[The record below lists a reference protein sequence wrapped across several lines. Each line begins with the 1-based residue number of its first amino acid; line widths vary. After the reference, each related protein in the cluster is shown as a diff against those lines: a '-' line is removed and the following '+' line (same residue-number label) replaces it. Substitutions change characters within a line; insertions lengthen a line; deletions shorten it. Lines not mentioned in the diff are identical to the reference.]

1 MEYPLAG
8 IKVLDLSRVLAGPYA
23 ARMLAE
29 LGAEVVK
36 VEPPEGDMTRNWGKS
51 IGGLTGYY
59 NHCNLG
65 KRGICIDMQA
75 DGAVDLIK
83 DLVKKADILIE
94 NFRPGVMERLGI
106 SYEILAAEN
115 PRLIMLSIS
124 GFGQKGPESSRPAF
138 ASVIHAETG
147 LVSRKSIRT
156 GDLHSDY
163 PVSLGDTN
171 ASLHGLTAL
180 LSALYLRLRTGKG
193 QHIDIAMVDATIATD
208 DQLQYD
214 LENSHDTGP
223 LPNDVW
229 MTGLGPIILATDFR
243 FFWRCLVDELGVSD
257 PTTKEMTQEQRIFL
271 RREVTAEFMLSL
283 ENTEQINN
291 VLDRFNIPWG
301 HVREASS
308 LTNQPTLWER
318 QTFVEVD
325 DRAGGTRTV
334 TQSPYRFSNAMS
346 GIRGPAPHRGEHN
359 DDILGEW
366 LGADSKR
373 VNKLKQ
379 TRVLLREDNTA

>member
-1 MEYPLAG
+1 MEYPLTG
-8 IKVLDLSRVLAGPYA
+8 IKVLDLSRVLSGPYA

-36 VEPPEGDMTRNWGKS
+36 VEPPEGDLTRNWGKS

-65 KRGICIDMQA
+65 KRGICIDMRV

-83 DLVKKADILIE
+83 DLVKEADILIE
-94 NFRPGVMERLGI
+94 NFRPGVMQRLGI
-106 SYEILAAEN
+106 SYDTLAAEN

-124 GFGQKGPESSRPAF
+124 GFGQEGPESRRPAF
-138 ASVIHAETG
+138 ASVIHAEAG

-156 GDLHSDY
+156 GDPHSDY

-171 ASLHGLTAL
+171 ASLHGLTAV
-180 LSALYLRLRTGKG
+180 LSALYLRLRTGEG
-193 QHIDIAMVDATIATD
+193 QHIDISMVDATVATD

-214 LENSHDTGP
+214 LENSHETGP

-229 MTGLGPIILATDFR
+229 LTGLGPIILATDFR

-257 PTTKEMTQEQRIFL
+257 PTTNEMELEKRILL
-271 RREVTAEFMLSL
+271 RREVTAKFMLGL
-283 ENTEQINN
+283 KNIEQINE

-301 HVREASS
+301 HVREASD
-308 LTNQPTLWER
+308 LANQPTLRER
-318 QTFVEVD
+318 QTLVEVD

-334 TQSPYRFSNAMS
+334 TQSPYHFSNAVS
-346 GIRGPAPHRGEHN
+346 GIRSPAPHRGEHN
-359 DDILGEW
+359 EAILDEW
-366 LGADSKR
+366 LGADKKR
-373 VNKLKQ
+373 INELKR
-379 TRVLLREDNTA
+379 TRVILREDNII

>member
-1 MEYPLAG
+1 
-8 IKVLDLSRVLAGPYA
+8 
-23 ARMLAE
+23 
-29 LGAEVVK
+29 
-36 VEPPEGDMTRNWGKS
+36 
-51 IGGLTGYY
+51 
-59 NHCNLG
+59 
-65 KRGICIDMQA
+65 
-75 DGAVDLIK
+75 
-83 DLVKKADILIE
+83 
-94 NFRPGVMERLGI
+94 
-106 SYEILAAEN
+106 
-115 PRLIMLSIS
+115 
-124 GFGQKGPESSRPAF
+124 
-138 ASVIHAETG
+138 
-147 LVSRKSIRT
+147 
-156 GDLHSDY
+156 
-163 PVSLGDTN
+163 
-171 ASLHGLTAL
+171 
-180 LSALYLRLRTGKG
+180 
-193 QHIDIAMVDATIATD
+193 MVDATIATD

-257 PTTKEMTQEQRIFL
+257 PTTKEMTQEKRIFL

-359 DDILGEW
+359 DDILEEW
-366 LGADSKR
+366 LGADSKII
-373 VNKLKQ
+373 NKLKQ

>member
-1 MEYPLAG
+1 MEYPLTG
-8 IKVLDLSRVLAGPYA
+8 IKVLDFSRVLAGPYA

-59 NHCNLG
+59 THCNLG
-65 KRGICIDMQA
+65 KRGICVDMLA
-75 DGAVDLIK
+75 DGAVALIK
-83 DLVKKADILIE
+83 DLAKEADIVIE
-94 NFRPGVMERLGI
+94 NFRPGVMQRLGI
-106 SYEILAAEN
+106 SYDILSAEN

-124 GFGQKGPESSRPAF
+124 GFGQRGPESHRPAF

-156 GDLHSDY
+156 GDPHSDY

-171 ASLHGLTAL
+171 ASLHGITAV
-180 LSALYLRLRTGKG
+180 LSALYLRSRTGEG
-193 QHIDIAMVDATIATD
+193 QHIDISMVDASVATD

-229 MTGLGPIILATDFR
+229 MTGLGPIVLATDFR
-243 FFWRCLVDELGVSD
+243 FFWRCLVDELGVND
-257 PTTKEMTQEQRIFL
+257 PTTKEMELEQRIFL
-271 RREVTAEFMLSL
+271 RRELTAKFMLGLQSI
-283 ENTEQINN
+283 EQINE

-301 HVREASS
+301 QVREPSD
-308 LTNQPTLWER
+308 LTNQPTLCER
-318 QTFVEVD
+318 ETFIEVD

-334 TQSPYRFSNAMS
+334 TQSPYRFSNAIS

-359 DDILGEW
+359 DDILDEW

-373 VNKLKQ
+373 INELKK
-379 TRVLLREDNTA
+379 TRVLLREDDIV